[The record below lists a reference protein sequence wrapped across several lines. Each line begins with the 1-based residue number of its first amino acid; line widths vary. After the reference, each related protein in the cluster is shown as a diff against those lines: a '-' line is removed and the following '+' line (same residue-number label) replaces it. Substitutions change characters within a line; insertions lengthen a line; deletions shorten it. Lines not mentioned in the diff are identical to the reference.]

1 MSISTQKP
9 RPEEEEDFAD
19 IEFCPRPVKQE
30 PAPESPEK
38 EAEPATKEKPAEK
51 PAEKVAP
58 VERKK
63 PRASADEE
71 LDRLLREYD
80 APRKKKINR

>member
-1 MSISTQKP
+1 MLPYLKQALTNLFSKPST
-9 RPEEEEDFAD
+9 EAF
-19 IEFCPRPVKQE
+19 
-30 PAPESPEK
+30 PAG
-38 EAEPATKEKPAEK
+38 EAPKAAEK

-80 APRKKKINR
+80 APRKKKISR